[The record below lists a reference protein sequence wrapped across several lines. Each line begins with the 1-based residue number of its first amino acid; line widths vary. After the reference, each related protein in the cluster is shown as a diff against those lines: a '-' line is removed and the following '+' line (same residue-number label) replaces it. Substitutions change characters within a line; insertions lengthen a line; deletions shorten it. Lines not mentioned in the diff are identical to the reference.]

1 MANPESFD
9 VVVVGARCAGA
20 PLALDLSRRGL
31 RVCLVDRASF
41 PSEVPSTHLIHPCGT
56 ARLAELGLSARL
68 LATGAPPL
76 TCGSFVVDDVGLEMR
91 PEVAARFE
99 APWLCIRRAVLD
111 QILVEAA
118 AEAGVTVL
126 TATPVTDLIERG
138 SRVGGVVAGGRSIR
152 AGLVVGA
159 DGSHSAVARLVGA
172 GEYLATGQGRTFMW
186 GYFEGAT
193 CPAGYAALGRV
204 GHLGFLGMPTDS
216 GLYMAGLG
224 VPADQRQRYLAD
236 TGTGLTDGL
245 ARISNPGGGSRP
257 APAIADY
264 LRSARRVGP
273 VRVMARWHGYFR
285 QACGPGWVLVGD
297 AGHFKDPT
305 PAQGISDALRQG
317 RRLAAA
323 IEQGLGRGALDALLH
338 EWWRWR
344 DDDAREM
351 YWFATDMGAAGESPG
366 IVGEM
371 LRNLGRQ
378 PDGEER
384 FVRMLNHEL
393 RPSEVFTA
401 RLAVSSLVRASVSNP
416 RRLSRLAGE
425 TATIARQDMARRRA
439 ASPRRSG
446 AQAVRAAPSGPPDGR
461 PG

>member
-1 MANPESFD
+1 MVTPECFD

-31 RVCLVDRASF
+31 RVCLVDRANF
-41 PSEVPSTHLIHPCGT
+41 PSEVPSTHLIHPCGI
-56 ARLAELGLSARL
+56 ARLAELGLSAKL

-76 TCGSFVVDDVGLEMR
+76 TSGRFVVDDVRLEMR

-99 APWLCIRRAVLD
+99 APWLCIRRSVLD

-118 AEAGVTVL
+118 TEGGVTVL
-126 TATPVTDLIERG
+126 TGTPVNALIEHEG
-138 SRVGGVVAGGRSIR
+138 RVGGVVAGDRSIH

-159 DGSHSAVARLVGA
+159 DGPHSAVARLVGA
-172 GEYLATGQGRTFMW
+172 GEYQATPQGRTFVW

-193 CPAGYAALGRV
+193 CPGGFAALGRV
-204 GHLGFLGMPTDS
+204 GDLGFLAMPTDS

-224 VPADQRQRYLAD
+224 VPADQGERYLAD
-236 TGTGLTDGL
+236 TGAGLMEGL
-245 ARISNPGGGSRP
+245 ARISDSDR
-257 APAIADY
+257 AIAIDDY
-264 LRSARRVGP
+264 LRDARRVGP

-317 RRLAAA
+317 RRLASTV
-323 IEQGLGRGALDALLH
+323 EEGLGHGNLDSLLQ

-351 YWFATDMGAAGESPG
+351 YWFATDMGAAGDSPG

-378 PDGEER
+378 PQGEER
-384 FVRMLNHEL
+384 FLRMLNHDL
-393 RPSEVFTA
+393 RPSQVFTA
-401 RLAVSSLVRASVSNP
+401 RLAVTSLVRAAASNP

-425 TATIARQDMARRRA
+425 TATIARQEMARRRTG
-439 ASPRRSG
+439 SPLQSG
-446 AQAVRAAPSGPPDGR
+446 ARPISPAPCAPPDGR
-461 PG
+461 PD